1 VSGGPVVIGLP
12 GPELDAA
19 GRELLQ
25 HPLVG
30 GVILFSRNF
39 VDREQL
45 VALVD
50 AIRGAAQPR
59 PLVCIDQEGGRVQ
72 RLLDGY
78 TRLPPLGVLGRLH
91 AGDPVKAVDMAY
103 RHGRVMAME
112 MLASGIDLS
121 FAPVLDLDR
130 GSRVIGDRAFSPAP
144 EVVTELGR
152 SYLAGMHD
160 AGMRTTGKHFPG
172 HGSVEADS
180 HTDDVT
186 DPRPLEAIEAS
197 DLKPFAA
204 LLDRLDALMIAHVV
218 YPQVDAR
225 PAGYSATWLRTVLR
239 ERMGYRGLVVSDDLG
254 MHAARVAG
262 GLAERTEACLDAGC
276 DLVLVCHAPEVEA
289 LLGGSAPPGRDAAP
303 ALARL
308 YGRPTVDR
316 EQLRVVV
323 EEGIRE
329 WGHWQ
334 RSLEALNAQNWT

>member
-1 VSGGPVVIGLP
+1 VSGGPVLIGLP
-12 GPELDAA
+12 GPELGAA
-19 GRELLQ
+19 DREWLR
-25 HPLVG
+25 HPAVG
-30 GVILFSRNF
+30 GVVLFSRNF

-45 VALVD
+45 LALVE
-50 AIRGAAQPR
+50 AIRGAAEPR

-144 EVVTELGR
+144 EVVTALGR

-160 AGMRTTGKHFPG
+160 AGMRTCGKHFPG
-172 HGSVEADS
+172 HGSIEADS
-180 HTDDVT
+180 HTDDVS
-186 DPRPLEAIEAS
+186 DPRPLEAIEGS
-197 DLKPFAA
+197 DLKPFQD
-204 LLDRLDALMIAHVV
+204 LLDDLDAVMIAHVV
-218 YPQVDAR
+218 YPAVDDR
-225 PAGYSATWLRTVLR
+225 PAGYSRRWLQDILR
-239 ERMGYRGLVVSDDLG
+239 GRLGYRGLAISDDLG

-262 GLAERTEACLDAGC
+262 GLGQRTAACLEAGC
-276 DLVLVCHAPEVEA
+276 DLVLVCHPDEVAE
-289 LLGGSAPPGRDAAP
+289 LLGGPAPGSDART
-303 ALARL
+303 ALARM

-316 EQLRVVV
+316 EQLRAVVA
-323 EEGIRE
+323 EGIRE

-334 RSLEALNAQNWT
+334 RSLEELGAQRWG